1 MLREAIDLLN
11 AFGLVDGNDLPDSA
25 PGDTYQFRS
34 CKPNIIVATS
44 RSKIPIIEVLKQ
56 NGFSVK
62 QSGMMLKIS
71 K

>member
-11 AFGLVDGNDLPDSA
+11 ALGLVDGNDLPDSA
-25 PGDTYQFRS
+25 PGNTYQFRS

-44 RSKIPIIEVLKQ
+44 SSKTPIIEVLKH

-62 QSGMMLKIS
+62 PSGMMLKIS